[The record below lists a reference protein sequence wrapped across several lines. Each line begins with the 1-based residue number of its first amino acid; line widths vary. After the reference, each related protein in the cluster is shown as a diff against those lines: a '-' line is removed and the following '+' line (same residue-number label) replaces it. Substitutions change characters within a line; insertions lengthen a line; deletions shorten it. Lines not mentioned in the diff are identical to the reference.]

1 MATAATNATN
11 FENIAGP
18 ISGLNTQVRNP
29 QSTLTN
35 DQLNTAADEL
45 TTDTTAAG
53 YNAATVGNTNT
64 YAAQNQAAT
73 DYAAASR
80 TADKWTL
87 DPAKETVQSQ
97 AAGIIAANSPLMQ
110 QAQANALQQMNK
122 RGLVNSSMAI
132 GAGQA
137 AVMDKVL
144 PIAAADAAAYG
155 AANRFNAEQSNIAG
169 AGNQVATNEQKK
181 FGATASNV
189 AAAANQAA
197 INRAAEV
204 NAAAKNVTE
213 QGNIAATNRAAEF
226 TAGAKNQAAAATA
239 ADINK
244 TTNLMLDESM
254 KIALSNA
261 DSNTKI
267 GLQNIDAQTR
277 KDITN
282 IEAFYKEQMQATQS
296 ANELFQQTTSNIT
309 KIMENADLTV
319 AAKQAAVD
327 IQKGYLK
334 NAIDILSSISKIPNL
349 TQLINFDAVVK

>member
-1 MATAATNATN
+1 MATAATGATN

-18 ISGLNTQVRNP
+18 ISGLNTQVKNP
-29 QSTLTN
+29 QANLTN
-35 DQLNTAADEL
+35 EQLNTAAGQL
-45 TTDTTAAG
+45 TTDTTATG
-53 YNAATVGNTNT
+53 YDAALANANT
-64 YAAQNQAAT
+64 YDAQNQAAT
-73 DYAAASR
+73 NYNAATRDA
-80 TADKWTL
+80 TAWNL
-87 DPAKETVQSQ
+87 DPAKETVQNQVS
-97 AAGIIAANSPLMQ
+97 GIIAANSPLMQ

-137 AVMDKVL
+137 AVLDKAL
-144 PIAAADAAAYG
+144 PIAAADAANYS
-155 AANRFNAEQSNIAG
+155 AASRFNAEQANIAG
-169 AGNQVATNEQKK
+169 AGNQVATNEASK

-204 NAAAKNVTE
+204 NAAAKNAAE
-213 QGNIAATNRAAEF
+213 QGNAAAKNRASEF
-226 TAGAKNQAAAATA
+226 TAGAQNQAAAATA

-267 GLQNIDAQTR
+267 ALQNIDAQTR

-309 KIMENADLTV
+309 KIMENPDLTV

-334 NAIDILSSISKIPNL
+334 NAIDILSSISKIPDL
-349 TQLINFDAVVK
+349 TKLINFDAVVK